1 MLDYHSTKFHSVIP
15 LSGGIDST
23 AAAFI
28 SLKENPNKNYLIYRI
43 QLLNG
48 TSGHRTI
55 REDLSTEKILNWF
68 EQNGLTN
75 FAFRKLSFDY
85 SSLGMMPPIWDS
97 DAVNFIASVVVQAHP
112 EIDEFI
118 EGAIANDFEDPG
130 FQKRLDK
137 IAKLFYLSAER
148 SLDDF
153 TFTFPVR
160 EKTKK
165 ELMELLPESLLRLT
179 WSCRYPEIG
188 APYTFVRCHKCPQCK
203 LIDELIIKY
212 PNLKQK
218 IGELEG

>member
-1 MLDYHSTKFHSVIP
+1 MLDYHSSKFKAVIP

-23 AAAFI
+23 AAAYLTL
-28 SLKENPNKNYLIYRI
+28 SQNPDKNYLIYRI
-43 QLLNG
+43 QLWNG

-55 REDLSTEKILNWF
+55 REDLATEQILNWF
-68 EQNGLTN
+68 EENGLKN

-85 SSLGMMPPIWDS
+85 SSLSMMPPIWDS

-148 SLDDF
+148 SPGDF
-153 TFTFPVR
+153 KFSFPVR
-160 EKTKK
+160 EMTKK
-165 ELMELLPESLLRLT
+165 ELLELLPESLLRLT

-203 LIDELIIKY
+203 VIDSVLNNNPELRSK
-212 PNLKQK
+212 
-218 IGELEG
+218 LED